1 MRSILSCMSTYQA
14 SLQFAHR
21 SRKRVEVEE
30 FFLAHIGEYFSSY
43 WLHVRFGQGVRSRI
57 SDINNDPAA
66 TITIRN
72 TTFVDKE
79 AGQEVSGYVAELH
92 IPVQEHRDD
101 G

>member
-1 MRSILSCMSTYQA
+1 MTASPTYQA

-21 SRKRVEVEE
+21 SRKRIEVED

-66 TITIRN
+66 KITIRN
-72 TTFVDKE
+72 TTFFDRE
-79 AGQEVSGYVAELH
+79 AGQEVSGYRAELR
-92 IPVQEHRDD
+92 IPQEHRDE
-101 G
+101 